1 MSQNETNSIVSTAS
15 GMAGGMGKA
24 LSLNPL
30 FATISMQAIL
40 EVALYAAVSALV
52 GYGVKIMIDFIR
64 KPRRK

>member
-24 LSLNPL
+24 LSFNPI

-40 EVALYAAVSALV
+40 EVALYAAVSALAAFAV
-52 GYGVKIMIDFIR
+52 ILMIDFIR
-64 KPRRK
+64 NPRRK

>member
-30 FATISMQAIL
+30 FATISLQAIL
-40 EVALYAAVSALV
+40 EVALYAAVSFGAE
-52 GYGVKIMIDFIR
+52 YF
-64 KPRRK
+64 